1 MKVLIVG
8 GAGFIGFHL
17 AKRLSKESME
27 VHIFDNL
34 SRGKLDKD
42 LKKLIRNK
50 KIKFT
55 KKDLLKQSQ
64 IKFTDFDIIF
74 NFAAIVGVENV
85 TKKPNEVLKKNL
97 ELQLNCLKIALKQK
111 KLKKFI
117 FSSTS
122 EVYAG
127 SLKHNY

>member
-1 MKVLIVG
+1 MNNLILKLLEMDIVNMKVLIVG

-55 KKDLLKQSQ
+55 KDSLKQSQ
-64 IKFTDFDIIF
+64 IKFTILILYLI
-74 NFAAIVGVENV
+74 FAAIVGVENV
-85 TKKPNEVLKKNL
+85 TKNQMKS
-97 ELQLNCLKIALKQK
+97 
-111 KLKKFI
+111 LKKFRTPI
-117 FSSTS
+117 K
-122 EVYAG
+122 
-127 SLKHNY
+127 LP